1 MHSIGIIPSKLGFN
15 NETMILSLSGNDPH
29 RKSLSLQDKL
39 QQLLNNERLSRKTNK
54 PKRRRTYRR
63 GRGSR
68 KKRRRRR
75 RRRTC
80 KRRSRKKNCKG
91 CCYLF

>member
-1 MHSIGIIPSKLGFN
+1 MHSIPSKLFFN
-15 NETMILSLSGNDPH
+15 NSEPVILSLSRNDPY
-29 RKSLSLQDKL
+29 REGSSLQDKL
-39 QQLLNNERLSRKTNK
+39 QQLLNNERLRRNYKS
-54 PKRRRTYRR
+54 KRRRTYRK

-68 KKRRRRR
+68 KKRRRRRR

>member
-1 MHSIGIIPSKLGFN
+1 MHSIPSKLFFN
-15 NETMILSLSGNDPH
+15 NSEPVILSLSRNDPY
-29 RKSLSLQDKL
+29 RGGSSLHDKL

-75 RRRTC
+75 RRTC